1 MKTRRRTGGTAG
13 GREVG
18 RVRPGGSLDVE
29 EEETEDDARVPGL
42 TSEGTP
48 A

>member
-1 MKTRRRTGGTAG
+1 MLENEAAYPGAG
-13 GREVG
+13 GG
-18 RVRPGGSLDVE
+18 DGGSLDVE

-42 TSEGTP
+42 TSEWTP